1 MSGKLKG
8 KFTIAEIK
16 KHLLTAISYLL
27 PLIVASGLL
36 IAIGNLTGGTTI
48 SSLDDLGSM
57 TVPSAFTT
65 LGGMGMGLIPAFI
78 GGYIAYS
85 VADRPGIA
93 PGFLMGEIASFLGAG
108 FLGGLI
114 GGLIVGYI
122 ALVIESYLKVP
133 KWAQAL
139 MPMMIIPLLSAMLG
153 ALIMFFILGGP
164 LTMFTAALTNFITGL
179 DQSQKALYGFVIG
192 WIGCLDYGGAISKVP
207 NLICDGLMA
216 DGIYGP
222 EGIKVLA
229 AMVPPFGVTFG
240 LLLSKLIK
248 KPIFKKSEEDNIAIA
263 FPMGVCMIS
272 EGVIPIAMN
281 DLIRTVF
288 STSIGCGV
296 CGAIVLSMGVESQVP
311 SGGVFVIPAMSQP
324 LWAVI
329 GLLVGS
335 CVTAVL
341 LVLVKKRLKPE
352 EIDDLGLETEEE
364 EQEVDLSGFS
374 LS

>member
-1 MSGKLKG
+1 MKKVLQD
-8 KFTIAEIK
+8 IK
-16 KHLLTAISYLL
+16 KHVLTAISYLL
-27 PLIVASGLL
+27 PLVVASGLL
-36 IAIGNLTGGTTI
+36 IAIGNLCGGSSMESLADLTPASALTTI
-48 SSLDDLGSM
+48 G
-57 TVPSAFTT
+57 VW
-65 LGGMGMGLIPAFI
+65 GMGLIPSFI

-85 VADRPGIA
+85 IADRPGIA
-93 PGFLMGEIASFLGAG
+93 PGFLMGQLASFLNSG

-122 ALVIESYLKVP
+122 ALAIEKNVKVP
-133 KWAQAL
+133 KWAEAL
-139 MPMMIIPLLSAMLG
+139 MPMMIVPTVSTIIAG
-153 ALIMFFILGGP
+153 FIMFYILGGP
-164 LTMFTAALTNFITGL
+164 LASFTAALTSFINGL
-179 DQSQKALYGFVIG
+179 DQSQKALYGFIIG
-192 WIGCLDYGGAISKVP
+192 WIGCIDYGGAISKVP
-207 NLICDGLMA
+207 NLICDGMLA

-248 KPIFKKSEEDNIAIA
+248 KPIYKKTEEEAIKVA

-281 DLIRTVF
+281 DLVRTVI

-296 CGAIVLSMGVESQVP
+296 CGAIAFSMGVESQVP
-311 SGGVFVIPAMSQP
+311 SGGCFVIPAMAQP
-324 LWAVI
+324 LWAVVA
-329 GLLVGS
+329 LLTGS

-341 LVLVKKRLKPE
+341 LVLLKKRLTDDEINDLDLPE
-352 EIDDLGLETEEE
+352 DDT

>member
-1 MSGKLKG
+1 MAGKLKG
-8 KFTIAEIK
+8 KFAPSEIK
-16 KHLLTAISYLL
+16 KHVLTAISYLL

-36 IAIGNLTGGTTI
+36 IAIGNLTGGVNI
-48 SSLDDLGSM
+48 ASIDELDAM
-57 TVPSAFTT
+57 TAPSALTT
-65 LGGMGMGLIPAFI
+65 LGVMGMGLIPAFI

-93 PGFLMGEIASFLGAG
+93 PGFLMGMIASFLNSG

-114 GGLIVGYI
+114 GGLLVGYI
-122 ALVIESYLKVP
+122 ALVIETYLKVP

-139 MPMMIIPLLSAMLG
+139 MPMMIVPLLSSALG
-153 ALIMFFILGGP
+153 GLIMFFVLGTP
-164 LTMFTAALTNFITGL
+164 ITMLTGALTNFITGL
-179 DQSQKALYGFVIG
+179 DQSQKALYGFIIG

-229 AMVPPFGVTFG
+229 AMVPPIGVTLG
-240 LLLSKLIK
+240 WLLSKAIN
-248 KPIFKKSEEDNIAIA
+248 KPIFKYSEEENIKVA
-263 FPMGVCMIS
+263 FPMGICMIS

-281 DLIRTVF
+281 DLIRTVIC
-288 STSIGCGV
+288 TSIGCGV
-296 CGAIVLSMGVESQVP
+296 CGAISFSAGVESMVP
-311 SGGVFVIPAMSQP
+311 SGGVFVIPAMTNP
-324 LWAVI
+324 LMAVVA
-329 GLLVGS
+329 LLVGS

-341 LVLVKKRLKPE
+341 LVLIKKRLTPE
-352 EIDDLGLETEEE
+352 QVDDLGMAEDDTEEE
-364 EQEVDLSGFS
+364 IDLSGFS